1 MTSSCANCKFLFI
14 YLKLFVVA
22 STNFNRMEKEYGKL
36 SLDQFQRL
44 VETLPEVRSQMAELP
59 SIIKSA
65 SREKLSEI
73 LDEDF
78 SWSDIYELPFIHGIA
93 LLFLAMGR
101 VQKLSE
107 VAKSEDP
114 QAALFDWMDTEELE
128 DWNSGEG
135 GLFQKKHIVGL
146 TVVMQRNILSIM
158 LYHRTL
164 STLVE
169 AVRSGDDDSLFLA
182 VRVDRSIVACPTF
195 ADRIARAEL

>member
-1 MTSSCANCKFLFI
+1 
-14 YLKLFVVA
+14 
-22 STNFNRMEKEYGKL
+22 MEKEYGKL

-44 VETLPEVRSQMAELP
+44 VETLPEVRSQIAELP

-135 GLFQKKHIVGL
+135 SLFQKKHIIGL
-146 TVVMQRNILSIM
+146 TFAMQRNILSIM
-158 LYHRTL
+158 LYHRTV
-164 STLVE
+164 SSLVE
-169 AVRSGDDDSLFLA
+169 EVRSGDDESLFLA
-182 VRVDRSIVACPTF
+182 VRVDRSIVACPHLQIELLVLSWRTTRHSSCTF
-195 ADRIARAEL
+195 GAH